1 MNTQTSTLINGVN
14 VDQLVAT
21 VNAIK
26 QNPDLARFQFR
37 AHNEWLDGGH
47 SRTIIQGFYGA
58 GQEDTF
64 RMKPFILEG
73 DEPPVLLGSNAG
85 ANAVE
90 AVLHALASCLAV
102 GFVYNAAAQGIKI
115 ESLEFELEGDL
126 DLHAFLGLSDQVRP
140 GYENIRLS
148 YRVKS
153 DAPRE
158 KIVALCD
165 YVQKTSPVLDIIR
178 NPVPVTVSLKG

>member
-1 MNTQTSTLINGVN
+1 MNTQTPTLVNGVN

-26 QNPDLARFQFR
+26 QNPGLARFQFR
-37 AHNEWLDGGH
+37 ARNEWLDGGH
-47 SRTIIQGFYGA
+47 SRTMIQEFYGA
-58 GQEDTF
+58 GQEDASRT
-64 RMKPFILEG
+64 KPFVLEG
-73 DEPPVLLGSNAG
+73 DEPPVLLGANTG

-102 GFVYNAAAQGIKI
+102 GFIYNAAAQGINV

-158 KIVALCD
+158 KIVELCN